1 MASRGRQVSL
11 IAALFA
17 SSYLV
22 HTNLIDILAP
32 SPPSGQTIGCCLHYS
47 SDAAQWTDS
56 HSPYHVMD
64 PGARIAFKLHL
75 PSDVGVPD
83 RFLSVKPYM
92 CGSEKGPSPAI
103 ARGQD
108 RAQLHRVD
116 RDGPPYRPRGGLAG
130 AAVRTGLR
138 RDIALGREGGKPTR
152 PGRVLLR
159 REGLLAQLPVRGR
172 TGTRRGG
179 QRLLEG
185 HGPHVRCEQEEGG
198 GVRQGG
204 PAEEAARGMEHGA
217 IPVACGT
224 GRYGGHARRRVRRC
238 GSKDTTRVDVGSR
251 RDEGAHRRGDQPRA
265 RKPRPPRAGE
275 SAQGAE
281 LRETR
286 VGAARRRHTAQE
298 ACLGEAQVAPVCRS
312 GLRRHAG
319 PEGGRRG
326 RVRLHAEPHIDRR
339 HPLVHR
345 NPRAALRRV
354 DRLPARL
361 RLQQRQQGNPKGPG
375 N

>member
-1 MASRGRQVSL
+1 MDGLTLALPRDGPRGAHRVQAPLAVRRGCTGQVPL
-11 IAALFA
+11 GEAL
-17 SSYLV
+17 YV
-22 HTNLIDILAP
+22 
-32 SPPSGQTIGCCLHYS
+32 
-47 SDAAQWTDS
+47 
-56 HSPYHVMD
+56 
-64 PGARIAFKLHL
+64 R
-75 PSDVGVPD
+75 VGE
-83 RFLSVKPYM
+83 
-92 CGSEKGPSPAI
+92 GSSPAI

-265 RKPRPPRAGE
+265 RKPRRGN
-275 SAQGAE
+275 S
-281 LRETR
+281 RR
-286 VGAARRRHTAQE
+286 DDAA
-298 ACLGEAQVAPVCRS
+298 
-312 GLRRHAG
+312 
-319 PEGGRRG
+319 PE
-326 RVRLHAEPHIDRR
+326 
-339 HPLVHR
+339 
-345 NPRAALRRV
+345 
-354 DRLPARL
+354 
-361 RLQQRQQGNPKGPG
+361 
-375 N
+375 